1 MAESVLLVDYENI
14 GKIDLAAIPDGVRV
28 PFFFGASQRTVPTD
42 FLKAALRLGERFVP
56 IDIEGQGKNA
66 LDFHIA
72 FYLGEYLAR
81 DPATACVILSKD
93 KGFDPLVRHL
103 ARRGFAVRRA
113 NTMAEALGARIPP
126 AAAPRGPG
134 VVRASAAGAA
144 GAAAGEGAASGRRTR
159 RGGRRAGAHR
169 ESARREGGSAKEQAL
184 HLLAGT
190 QKARR
195 PRKRKGL
202 IAVLHSHFAQKV
214 PESELQRLVDELIAE
229 GTLSEANGAIAYHF
243 TDGDAR

>member
-1 MAESVLLVDYENI
+1 MAQGVTMSESVLLVDYENI
-14 GKIDLAAIPDGVRV
+14 GKIDLGAIPDGVRV
-28 PFFFGASQRTVPTD
+28 PFFFGASQRSVPTE
-42 FLKAALRLGERFVP
+42 FLKAALKLGERFMP

-81 DPATACVILSKD
+81 SPDTACVILSKD

-113 NTMAEALGARIPP
+113 NSMSEALSSRGGPV
-126 AAAPRGPG
+126 AAA
-134 VVRASAAGAA
+134 RAPGAA
-144 GAAAGEGAASGRRTR
+144 RPGSRRESTR
-159 RGGRRAGAHR
+159 R
-169 ESARREGGSAKEQAL
+169 ESASRESASRDTPDRDTEHREGRSLQDEAL
-184 HLLAGT
+184 QLLAGT

-202 IAVLHSHFAQKV
+202 IAVLYSHFSKKL
-214 PESELQRLVDELIAE
+214 PESELQGLVNELIAR
-229 GTLSEANGAIAYHF
+229 GRLSDTDGAITYHF
-243 TDGDAR
+243 

>member
-14 GKIDLAAIPDGVRV
+14 GKIDLGAIPDGVRV
-28 PFFFGASQRTVPTD
+28 PFFFGASQRTVPTE

-81 DPATACVILSKD
+81 APNTPCVILSKD

-103 ARRGFAVRRA
+103 SRRGFAVRRA
-113 NTMAEALGARIPP
+113 NSMAEALSPRGAP
-126 AAAPRGPG
+126 AAAPGG
-134 VVRASAAGAA
+134 AG
-144 GAAAGEGAASGRRTR
+144 
-159 RGGRRAGAHR
+159 GGRQG
-169 ESARREGGSAKEQAL
+169 ARRESPRGESGQRVSPRGAGGSLKDEAL
-184 HLLAGT
+184 HLLTGT
-190 QKARR
+190 QKTRR

-202 IAVLHSHFAQKV
+202 IAVLDSHFSKKV
-214 PESELQRLVDELIAE
+214 PESELQGLVDELIAQ
-229 GTLSEANGAIAYHF
+229 GSLSEAKGAITYHF
-243 TDGDAR
+243 

>member
-1 MAESVLLVDYENI
+1 MSESVLLVDYENI

-28 PFFFGASQRTVPTD
+28 PFFFGASQRTVPTE

-81 DPATACVILSKD
+81 APDTACVILSKD

-103 ARRGFAVRRA
+103 VRRGFAVRRA
-113 NTMAEALGARIPP
+113 NTMSEALGARIPP

-134 VVRASAAGAA
+134 ASRADAANDSGPEA
-144 GAAAGEGAASGRRTR
+144 GRRQGRR
-159 RGGRRAGAHR
+159 RGGRGGR
-169 ESARREGGSAKEQAL
+169 SAARSERPAADTGSLPEQAFR
-184 HLLAGT
+184 LLAGT

-202 IAVLHSHFAQKV
+202 ISVLHSHFSQKV
-214 PESELQRLVDELIAE
+214 PESDLQRLVDELIAQ
-229 GTLSEANGAIAYHF
+229 GVLSETNGAITYHF
-243 TDGDAR
+243 

>member
-1 MAESVLLVDYENI
+1 MNMSESESVLLVDYENI

-42 FLKAALRLGERFVP
+42 FLKAALKLGERFVP

-81 DPATACVILSKD
+81 SPDTACVILSKD

-113 NTMAEALGARIPP
+113 NSMTEALSREAP
-126 AAAPRGPG
+126 AAAARGP
-134 VVRASAAGAA
+134 AGARP
-144 GAAAGEGAASGRRTR
+144 G
-159 RGGRRAGAHR
+159 
-169 ESARREGGSAKEQAL
+169 ARRERARREPSSREGASREGRSLREEAL
-184 HLLAGT
+184 ELLGGT

-195 PRKRKGL
+195 PRRRKGL
-202 IAVLHSHFAQKV
+202 IGVLYSHFSRKV
-214 PESELQRLVDELIAE
+214 PESELQGLVDGLIAD
-229 GTLSEANGAIAYHF
+229 GQLSDTNGAITYHF
-243 TDGDAR
+243 